1 MRDNTKQNI
10 LDKTQNGLDVFNY
23 YLPYSLPM
31 LKNFKSPFYDD
42 GKASCSVFMGKDGN
56 WRYKDFGDGGEGGD
70 CFWFVARLKGFNL
83 QSDFPKVL
91 DAIIGDLH
99 LPLASP
105 LNNMGYYQQR
115 ELITPRTTQVTQ
127 PYQLPP
133 QFAQATQS
141 MSVQQENTT
150 PPPTAEYSFVKK
162 EYSEEELNYWIHFG
176 ITKGMLKRYKVYSL
190 SKFSSF
196 RSTNG
201 QPYSVMSNPKNPM
214 FMYDQGTSAKVYRPL
229 NTKGRFLNAG
239 TKLEG
244 YAFGFEQLPTKGDV
258 VFITGGEKDVLSLA
272 SRGFNAICF
281 NSETSQIDTRT
292 LDLLKRRF
300 KHIVLC
306 YDMDDTGIK
315 ASKQLVQQHSSYNLI
330 RMELPLAG
338 TKAEKDISDFFA
350 KGNTKDDF
358 QTLIYST
365 LEKQLYQQTI
375 SLLMSC
381 EIDLSN
387 PPEESKSLVLINDN
401 VIGSYDN
408 LMCVTGGEG
417 TGKSNY
423 ISAIISGAICQLPL
437 PPKTTLGMQVISN
450 VDSKAVLHYDTE
462 QSESQ
467 LFTNIKRSLRR
478 AGLASVPNYYHSV
491 CLTAF
496 TRKERLKLIQDSM
509 DMYYHRHGG
518 IHLVVIDGIAD
529 LVRSTNDEI
538 ESVAIIEELYRLAG
552 IYNTCIVCVLHLTPG
567 GLKLR
572 GHLGSELQRKAAG
585 IISIDKDT
593 IDESLSVSKA
603 VKVRNGDPLD
613 VPMMQF
619 GWDKA
624 QGMHVFKGM
633 KPKKAQEARK
643 QVELRTIAN
652 EILSEGNSM
661 SKEDFIKKVAKW
673 LLNNNGMTDIRASKN
688 RVKSMLALKI
698 IREEEDVIT
707 LGD

>member
-1 MRDNTKQNI
+1 MRDNNTKQNI
-10 LDKTQNGLDVFNY
+10 LEYTQNGLDVFNY

-31 LKNFKSPFYDD
+31 QKNFKSPFYEDS
-42 GKASCSVFMGKDGN
+42 KASCNIFKGNDGI

-70 CFWFVARLKGFNL
+70 CFWFVAQLKGFTL
-83 QSDFPKVL
+83 KSDFPKVL

-105 LNNMGYYQQR
+105 INNISYYQQYYQMPPEAPYAR
-115 ELITPRTTQVTQ
+115 KVPQQTTKHRAEPTPSPTT
-127 PYQLPP
+127 
-133 QFAQATQS
+133 
-141 MSVQQENTT
+141 
-150 PPPTAEYSFVKK
+150 EYSFAKK
-162 EYSEEELNYWIHFG
+162 EYSTEELNYWMHFG
-176 ITKGMLKRYKVYSL
+176 ITKGILKRYKVYSL

-201 QPYSVMSNPKNPM
+201 QPYCVMSSANDPI
-214 FMYDQGTSAKVYRPL
+214 FMYDGGTSAKVYRPL
-229 NTKGRFLNAG
+229 STKGRFLNAG
-239 TKLEG
+239 IKSDG

-272 SRGFNAICF
+272 SRGFNAISF
-281 NSETSQIDTRT
+281 NSETSLIDTNT

-315 ASKQLVQQHSSYNLI
+315 ASKQLVQLHSGYNLI

-350 KGNTKDDF
+350 KGNTKDDL
-358 QTLIYST
+358 QALIYGT

-375 SLLMSC
+375 SLLKSC

-423 ISAIISGAICQLPL
+423 VSAIISGAICQLPL
-437 PPKTTLGMQVISN
+437 DPKLTLGMQIMSN
-450 VDSKAVLHYDTE
+450 SESKAVLHYDTE

-467 LFTNIKRSLRR
+467 LFSNIKRSLKR
-478 AGLASVPNYYHSV
+478 AGLASVPNFYHSV

-496 TRKERLKLIQDSM
+496 TRKERLQLIQDSM

-529 LVRSTNDEI
+529 LVRSANDEI

-593 IDESLSVSKA
+593 IDASLSVSKA

-613 VPMMQF
+613 VPMIQF

-624 QGMHVFKGM
+624 QGMHIFRGV
-633 KPKKAQEARK
+633 KPKKEQEARK
-643 QVELRTIAN
+643 QVELRNIAT
-652 EILSEGNSM
+652 EILSEVNSM
-661 SKEDFIKKVAKW
+661 SKEEFTKKVAHW
-673 LLNNNGMTDIRASKN
+673 LLNNNGMTDSRASKN
-688 RVKSMLALKI
+688 RVKSMLSMNI
-698 IREEEDVIT
+698 IQAEEDVIT
-707 LGD
+707 LVRS